1 MIRRRRRLPHEGIS
15 MACSKGTQPHGGKPS
30 QNQQQPQ
37 RTHRENSGGSVQGR
51 KNAQSTK
58 HAVGDAWINNPIL
71 PRWRDS
77 SGTDLQARPVALW
90 LQSLALAP
98 KSKVHVRGLLH
109 VLWDFAMWRG
119 DVPTQRNPME
129 PVTIKGA
136 TKWTRPPRSLT
147 VDEFQRFIQ
156 HLVEPFRTIGLVCVC
171 FGFASAN
178 AWL

>member
-1 MIRRRRRLPHEGIS
+1 MVENQVKINSSPNAPAVKTLVAQYREEKMPNRL
-15 MACSKGTQPHGGKPS
+15 
-30 QNQQQPQ
+30 
-37 RTHRENSGGSVQGR
+37 
-51 KNAQSTK
+51 STRL
-58 HAVGDAWINNPIL
+58 GYDAWINNPIL